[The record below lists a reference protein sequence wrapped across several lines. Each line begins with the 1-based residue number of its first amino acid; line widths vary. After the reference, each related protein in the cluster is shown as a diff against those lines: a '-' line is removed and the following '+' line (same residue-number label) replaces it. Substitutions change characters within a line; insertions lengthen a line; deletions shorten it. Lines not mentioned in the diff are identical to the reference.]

1 MLTPF
6 GIASRKLRLDRGLRL
21 LDQARLTSRTSA
33 FISAVETGKKNI
45 PRGYVDQLA
54 AALEL
59 DLAEKKNLQRAA
71 DQSSVKLELDEFS
84 ENQRE
89 LVAAF
94 ARKIDELPADFLEEV
109 KKKVF
114 KSSQNEVPFKRRRA
128 GMLVAPASAD
138 FIWDFANQ
146 IRATVVPE
154 DEIFFPIMDIL
165 EFRVGKFIEGFYLDV
180 CSYEEMGCDEG
191 RVMVGGNCIKLR
203 EDVYEGA
210 WENVGRDRFTA
221 CHELGH
227 FLLHRNVSLAR
238 MRTDSQPI
246 YQDAEWQ
253 ADTFAGG
260 LLMSMKHLQKF
271 SDANDAA
278 SKCGITP
285 AAARVMWS
293 KYEKKGLC

>member
-45 PRGYVDQLA
+45 PRGYVDQLTE
-54 AALEL
+54 ALKLEP
-59 DLAEKKNLQRAA
+59 AEKKNLQRAA
-71 DQSSVKLELDEFS
+71 DQSLAKLELDDLS
-84 ENQRE
+84 KNQRE

-94 ARKIDELPADFLEEV
+94 ARKLDELPLEFIEEV
-109 KKKVF
+109 KKNVF
-114 KSSQNEVPFKRRRA
+114 KSSQNEIPFKRRRA

-146 IRATVVPE
+146 IRATVVPD
-154 DEIFFPIMDIL
+154 DEPFFPIMDIL

-180 CSYEEMGCDEG
+180 CSHAEMGCDEG

-227 FLLHRNVSLAR
+227 FLMHRNVSLAR
-238 MRTDSQPI
+238 MRSDSQPI

-260 LLMSMKHLQKF
+260 LLMSTKHLQRF
-271 SDANDAA
+271 SDASDAA